1 MDAVV
6 LFLGAFVVIF
16 LIYFIFVLRRKKY
29 LDKFIK
35 GKEITYLKYRYK
47 VEVND
52 KNKKRL
58 STVVAFADSLIMA
71 LTFSVVITIMDDK
84 NFLLYLLFSMI
95 LVIVLILVIYHIIG
109 KIYQKK
115 N

>member
-29 LDKFIK
+29 LDKFIN

-47 VEVND
+47 VKVTD
-52 KNKKRL
+52 KNKKSL
-58 STVVAFADSLIMA
+58 STLVALADSFIMA
-71 LTFSVVITIMDDK
+71 LTFSAVMTIMDDK

-95 LVIVLILVIYHIIG
+95 SVVVLILIIYHIIG
-109 KIYQKK
+109 KIYQRK
-115 N
+115 

>member
-1 MDAVV
+1 MEALI
-6 LFLGAFVVIF
+6 LFLGSFIIIF

-29 LDKFIK
+29 LDKFIN

-47 VEVND
+47 VKVTE
-52 KNKKRL
+52 KNKKSL
-58 STVVAFADSLIMA
+58 STIVALANSIIMS
-71 LTFSVVITIMDDK
+71 LTFSAVIIILDDK
-84 NFLLYLLFSMI
+84 NFMLYLLFSMI
-95 LVIVLILVIYHIIG
+95 SVVVLILGVYHIIG